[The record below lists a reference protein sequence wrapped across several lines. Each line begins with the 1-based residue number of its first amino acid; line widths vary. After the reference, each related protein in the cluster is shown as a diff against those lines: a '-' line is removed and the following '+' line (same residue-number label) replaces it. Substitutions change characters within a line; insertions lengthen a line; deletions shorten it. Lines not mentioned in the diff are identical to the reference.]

1 MNHLESLANPVINH
15 ATLTSVLGSYA
26 RPNDKISELIAK
38 HQLVPLKRGLYLIE
52 NSQQSAL
59 ELIANH
65 LHGPSYVSRH
75 WALSYYGLLT
85 EHVSVVT
92 SMCIG
97 RSRQSETAR
106 GSFHYQAIPASY
118 YSVGIDSIQQDKIAF
133 MMATPEKAL
142 ADLLVSTRKLRIQS
156 SSAMMNYLENGNI
169 VNSVNYPNCDLGEAS
184 GAARITVHHKN
195 LPNMIGQLTAILAAD
210 GHNISNMLNKSKG
223 EWAYSMFDM
232 EKKAPTEET
241 IKKMEQID
249 GVVRVRVL

>member
-15 ATLTSVLGSYA
+15 ATLVSVLGSYA

-38 HQLVPLKRGLYLIE
+38 HQLVPLKRGLYLIAD
-52 NSQQSAL
+52 SQQPSL

-85 EHVSVVT
+85 EQVSVVT

-156 SSAMMNYLENGNI
+156 SSAMMNYLEN
-169 VNSVNYPNCDLGEAS
+169 DLRLDSDDLIKLDAS
-184 GAARITVHHKN
+184 CFYDFAKQGYK
-195 LPNMIGQLTAILAAD
+195 
-210 GHNISNMLNKSKG
+210 SNML
-223 EWAYSMFDM
+223 AYLG
-232 EKKAPTEET
+232 KALESLG
-241 IKKMEQID
+241 D
-249 GVVRVRVL
+249 L

>member
-1 MNHLESLANPVINH
+1 MLCDMNHLESLSNPVINH
-15 ATLTSVLGSYA
+15 ATLASVLGNYA

-38 HQLVPLKRGLYLIE
+38 HQLVPLKRGLYLIAD
-52 NSQQSAL
+52 SQQPSR

-85 EHVSVVT
+85 EQVSVVT
-92 SMCIG
+92 SMCLG
-97 RSRQSETAR
+97 RSRQVETAR

-156 SSAMMNYLENGNI
+156 SNAMMSYLED
-169 VNSVNYPNCDLGEAS
+169 DLRLDSDDLIKLEAS
-184 GAARITVHHKN
+184 CFYDFAQQGYK
-195 LPNMIGQLTAILAAD
+195 
-210 GHNISNMLNKSKG
+210 SNMLVFLG
-223 EWAYSMFDM
+223 
-232 EKKAPTEET
+232 KAIEDLSELRITN
-241 IKKMEQID
+241 D
-249 GVVRVRVL
+249 

>member
-1 MNHLESLANPVINH
+1 MNNLESLANPVINH
-15 ATLTSVLGSYA
+15 ATLASVLGSYA

-38 HQLVPLKRGLYLIE
+38 HQLVPLKRGLYLIA
-52 NSQQSAL
+52 NSQQPSL

-92 SMCIG
+92 SMCLG
-97 RSRQSETAR
+97 RSRQVETVR

-118 YSVGIDSIQQDKIAF
+118 YSVGIVSIQQDKIAF

-156 SSAMMNYLENGNI
+156 SSAMMSYLED
-169 VNSVNYPNCDLGEAS
+169 DLRLDSDDLAKLDAS
-184 GAARITVHHKN
+184 CFYAFAQQGYK
-195 LPNMIGQLTAILAAD
+195 
-210 GHNISNMLNKSKG
+210 SNMLVYLG
-223 EWAYSMFDM
+223 
-232 EKKAPTEET
+232 KAIESLAET
-241 IKKMEQID
+241 RIS
-249 GVVRVRVL
+249 